1 MFHASW
7 MRPIGAPEA
16 HDQPVSILYGP
27 RRDQGR
33 IQVGDD
39 ERRQVGGGSNLKNAG
54 RHRPPPGSSARLPRA
69 THHLE
74 QHQTDQVPPRMR
86 LRLGKDSFDLRR
98 R

>member
-39 ERRQVGGGSNLKNAG
+39 ERRQVGAGSNLKNAVG
-54 RHRPPPGSSARLPRA
+54 IDRHPAPAPDYRA
-69 THHLE
+69 PLITWNNIKP
-74 QHQTDQVPPRMR
+74 TRC
-86 LRLGKDSFDLRR
+86 RLG
-98 R
+98 